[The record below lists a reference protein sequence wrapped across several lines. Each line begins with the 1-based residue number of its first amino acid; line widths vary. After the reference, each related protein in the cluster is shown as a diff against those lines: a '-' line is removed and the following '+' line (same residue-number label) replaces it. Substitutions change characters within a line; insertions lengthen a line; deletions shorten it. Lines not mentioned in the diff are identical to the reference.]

1 MTGPVTRRLLIEHVS
16 SFNLREP
23 ARDSVT
29 LLRLQPRND
38 GGQRVLRY
46 ALTIEPDAVT
56 VPFTDHFGNNCHLF
70 NVHRSHRHTVVHSH
84 VEIES
89 TDPPPLPDGL
99 GARAWKPLN
108 REAASPQNWE
118 FLAPSRFARSST
130 LLAAFCEAKG
140 IRRGRD
146 PLKALRKLATTLNAE
161 FSYEPGR
168 TGVDSPIDHI
178 LKTGM
183 GVCQDYTHVM
193 IAIARSWGVPSRY
206 VSGYLYEGD
215 MPGEQASAGAT
226 HAWAEFL
233 LPELGWTGIDATNDT
248 LADHRHIRVAVGRDY
263 GDAAPT
269 RGVVTGGGASRL
281 DVSVMVWDVEDDA
294 PTPASYEQRSSF
306 FELGTVVPGRPD
318 IARQQ

>member
-1 MTGPVTRRLLIEHVS
+1 MTDPVVRRLLIEHVS
-16 SFNLREP
+16 SFTFREP
-23 ARDSVT
+23 ARDSVM
-29 LLRLQPRND
+29 LLRLQPRED

-46 ALTIEPDAVT
+46 ALTVEPDAVT
-56 VPFTDHFGNNCHLF
+56 VPFSDHFGNTCHLF
-70 NVHRSHRHTVVHSH
+70 NIHRTHRHTVVHSH
-84 VEIES
+84 VEIE
-89 TDPPPLPDGL
+89 TTNPPALPEGL

-108 REAASPQNWE
+108 QEAASPHNWE
-118 FLAPSRFARSST
+118 FLAPSRFARSSA

-146 PLKALRKLATTLNAE
+146 PLKALLKLAKTLNAE

-168 TGVDSPIDHI
+168 TAVDSPIDHI

-206 VSGYLYEGD
+206 VSGYLHEED
-215 MPGEQASAGAT
+215 LPGEQASAGAT

-233 LPELGWTGIDATNDT
+233 LPELGWTGIDPTNDT

-263 GDAAPT
+263 ADAAPT
-269 RGVVTGGGASRL
+269 RGVIVGGGSSRL
-281 DVSVMVWDVEDDA
+281 DVSVMVWAVAEA
-294 PTPASYEQRSSF
+294 VPIPVSHEERSSF
-306 FELGTVVPGRPD
+306 FEVGTTVPEHPD
-318 IARQQ
+318 GAHQQ